1 MILKSK
7 TAVRKGKFP
16 EAAGFFYRNGVAGFT
31 IENYG
36 GAVGGSRRISAELS
50 KASREFS

>member
-16 EAAGFFYRNGVAGFT
+16 EAAGFFYRNGVAGFA
-31 IENYG
+31 IENSG
-36 GAVGGSRRISAELS
+36 GQWGAADVSAELS
-50 KASREFS
+50 KASREF